1 MFAGNTLSAMRDEAV
16 ARGPQM
22 STHDDPERTESAAEA
37 TVLTDVLGDHPK
49 VEIIVAL
56 LAENDRDRNPT
67 EIARLAGIDRT
78 TFYEHVDDL
87 LAYGIVEQTRTVG
100 NSPMYQI
107 GRENPAAEDLA
118 ALEWDL
124 LDQIPV
130 AE

>member
-1 MFAGNTLSAMRDEAV
+1 
-16 ARGPQM
+16 M
-22 STHDDPERTESAAEA
+22 STSSDTEQTEAAAEA

-100 NSPMYQI
+100 NSPMYQLD
-107 GRENPAAEDLA
+107 RENPAAEDLA

-124 LDQIPV
+124 FDQIPA